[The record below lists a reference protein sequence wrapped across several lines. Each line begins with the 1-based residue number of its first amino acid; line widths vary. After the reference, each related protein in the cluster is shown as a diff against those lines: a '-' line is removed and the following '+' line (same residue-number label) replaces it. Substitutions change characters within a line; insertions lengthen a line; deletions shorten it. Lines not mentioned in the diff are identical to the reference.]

1 MGLGRLRHA
10 GPCSLPTSRAHD
22 RVVLRLVEHLRS
34 SGRAGPAYGGHHQPA
49 TALACHRHAGAAC
62 ETNNDH
68 RSEFTR
74 KGDSGREGV
83 SRCRHFFAR
92 AGKKCGA
99 VDGPATLAANP
110 RESLPSFPSG
120 PSVALAAT
128 PRARLTQQLLVE
140 KSQKSA
146 ARPTPTAGFR
156 FRAGSL
162 HQQNAGSEPPRS
174 RTATANPL
182 VLSKVPKTGNF
193 GRPEHLYPNR

>member
-10 GPCSLPTSRAHD
+10 GPCSLPARRAHG
-22 RVVLRLVEHLRS
+22 RVVFRLVKHLGS

-68 RSEFTR
+68 RSEFTSE
-74 KGDSGREGV
+74 GDSGCEGV
-83 SRCRHFFAR
+83 SRCRHFLAR
-92 AGKKCGA
+92 AGKKCEA
-99 VDGPATLAANP
+99 VDGPATLTANP
-110 RESLPSFPSG
+110 RKSLPSFPSG

-156 FRAGSL
+156 IT
-162 HQQNAGSEPPRS
+162 PKPRS
-174 RTATANPL
+174 TREL
-182 VLSKVPKTGNF
+182 RGSK
-193 GRPEHLYPNR
+193 LYGEIV

>member
-34 SGRAGPAYGGHHQPA
+34 SGRAGPAYGGHHQLA

-156 FRAGSL
+156 IIVR
-162 HQQNAGSEPPRS
+162 R
-174 RTATANPL
+174 R
-182 VLSKVPKTGNF
+182 
-193 GRPEHLYPNR
+193 GRDGDYNIRKKDDSHAHIRGEID